1 MKKTILSTL
10 IITSAIAIPLAGI
23 NTSPQKADAIS
34 KYETYCNSQNLAKL
48 GEIRRTDVIII
59 NGQENPLYCT
69 FSNKDEAIKN
79 LKSLAPNIL
88 SYLQAEFKLG
98 PINSENWKEY
108 QTGFISLSATNEILK
123 NEEESGILESF
134 FDIYENYELNKEIL
148 EYSKEGKIV
157 SNISTAQEEQLGF
170 LLPYYA
176 PLAIKTSNNIQARRT
191 VSASL
196 PNLNAAIRY
205 AEQWAWSMNTPT
217 YSNQTFSGGD
227 CTNFASQIL
236 EASGVVQDVY
246 TSVNS
251 GWWHKRN
258 GSSHT
263 HSVSWIRANAFARY
277 MGVGFG
283 TFVHRTFA
291 DSIAVGDF
299 ITYDDEYDGEWDH
312 MGFVTAQA
320 SAEAN
325 HNGNTYRDYKVAQHT
340 LEYNSW
346 TSEDRNGWENVKKPG
361 KTARYGRVRR

>member
-346 TSEDRNGWENVKKPG
+346 TSEDRSGWENVKKPG